1 MTRSSVTS
9 PTDSSS
15 ILPAVDAMTAGR
27 SLMRGTT
34 LVSPTLSSQEY
45 VKQALQIPGMKG
57 AVAKLGAAGNPSTVA
72 AAVEFVLEGLHL
84 NRKLN
89 KERGESRS
97 TFRA

>member
-1 MTRSSVTS
+1 
-9 PTDSSS
+9 
-15 ILPAVDAMTAGR
+15 
-27 SLMRGTT
+27 
-34 LVSPTLSSQEY
+34 

-57 AVAKLGAAGNPSTVA
+57 AVAKLGATGNPAAIA

-89 KERGESRS
+89 KERGETRS

>member
-1 MTRSSVTS
+1 MHVSS
-9 PTDSSS
+9 
-15 ILPAVDAMTAGR
+15 
-27 SLMRGTT
+27 
-34 LVSPTLSSQEY
+34 TLSSQEY

-57 AVAKLGAAGNPSTVA
+57 AVAKVGATGNPAAIA

-89 KERGESRS
+89 KERGETRS

>member
-1 MTRSSVTS
+1 MHVSSA
-9 PTDSSS
+9 
-15 ILPAVDAMTAGR
+15 LG
-27 SLMRGTT
+27 
-34 LVSPTLSSQEY
+34 SQEY

-57 AVAKLGAAGNPSTVA
+57 AVAKVGAQGNPAAVA

-89 KERGESRS
+89 KERGEARS